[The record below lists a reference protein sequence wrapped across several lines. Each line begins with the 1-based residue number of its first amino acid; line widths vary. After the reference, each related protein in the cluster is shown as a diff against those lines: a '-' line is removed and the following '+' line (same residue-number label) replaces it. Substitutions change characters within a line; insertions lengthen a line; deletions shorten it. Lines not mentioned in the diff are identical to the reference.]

1 MKISNSPII
10 HPVLFSIFFILFL
23 YSYNIDELIPKD
35 LFIPLLLSISF
46 SGIIMIISLKFS
58 SNSKKI
64 SLYLTL
70 IIILFFSYGHLFMAL
85 NSLETDDSDLIK
97 HRYLIPIFAV
107 VYAVSAIAIKIK
119 IKTEN
124 PILITNG
131 IAVTLVLLTLSNVG
145 MSYANDIDS
154 ELLELHNDKII
165 FNTEI
170 KPDIYY
176 IILDEYAG
184 KQSLL
189 NYFNFDNNEFLEFL
203 ESEDFYVVENSFSNY
218 PFTNLSTGSSMNMKY
233 VNYLEETLYDS
244 NSAKPMLEMFQ
255 ENHVMNVFKEN
266 DYETIYIYGGVRDRI
281 RTADHN
287 ICEKFFTSDFVNLI
301 LKSSGL
307 TIIHKNLVSHDWRD
321 IRLCALEQI
330 SSSRENYDGPIFVF
344 AHLRLPHDPFSFGP
358 NGEKVSNESF
368 ELSLNSDG
376 TKEAYINQLQ
386 FTNKKINEIIHE
398 IKSQSEQ
405 PPIIILQSDHGVRF
419 GLDWDTLNNSDEDII
434 RAYDNFS
441 AFYFPDKRYDKL
453 YPDLTPVNTFRVVFN
468 EFFNAELEVLP
479 DRIYISPAQKQ
490 YQFKD
495 VTDVIKHLR

>member
-1 MKISNSPII
+1 
-10 HPVLFSIFFILFL
+10 
-23 YSYNIDELIPKD
+23 
-35 LFIPLLLSISF
+35 
-46 SGIIMIISLKFS
+46 
-58 SNSKKI
+58 
-64 SLYLTL
+64 
-70 IIILFFSYGHLFMAL
+70 
-85 NSLETDDSDLIK
+85 
-97 HRYLIPIFAV
+97 
-107 VYAVSAIAIKIK
+107 
-119 IKTEN
+119 
-124 PILITNG
+124 
-131 IAVTLVLLTLSNVG
+131 
-145 MSYANDIDS
+145 
-154 ELLELHNDKII
+154 
-165 FNTEI
+165 
-170 KPDIYY
+170 
-176 IILDEYAG
+176 
-184 KQSLL
+184 
-189 NYFNFDNNEFLEFL
+189 
-203 ESEDFYVVENSFSNY
+203 
-218 PFTNLSTGSSMNMKY
+218 MNMKY

-244 NSAKPMLEMFQ
+244 NSSKPMLEMFQ

-368 ELSLNSDG
+368 ELSLNPDG

-386 FTNKKINEIIHE
+386 FTNKKINEVIHE

-405 PPIIILQSDHGVRF
+405 PPIIILQSDHGARF
-419 GLDWDTLNNSDEDII
+419 GLDWYTLNNSDEDIT
-434 RAYDNFS
+434 RAYDNFN

-468 EFFNAELEVLP
+468 EFFNTELELLP

-495 VTDVIKHLR
+495 ITDVIKHLR